1 MVSIILNTKLF
12 IIQFYSEVLAF
23 VKSDLTGHPQVAIFL
38 RGIFSKYLPEKLR
51 AGGGEGGCV
60 IKSAIKK
67 HISQNIFIH
76 FT

>member
-51 AGGGEGGCV
+51 AGGGGGGLRY
-60 IKSAIKK
+60 
-67 HISQNIFIH
+67 
-76 FT
+76 